1 MKLDELHQIS
11 ALEASLLGNVAVKT
25 MLKPIGGRHYYWKN
39 FEKIEQQPEPMV
51 GGGGRLHGGHY
62 DAAIE
67 GKPRL
72 KKYFG
77 GYPYGSI
84 PI

>member
-1 MKLDELHQIS
+1 MKLDKLKSPVEV
-11 ALEASLLGNVAVKT
+11 ALASNTALKS
-25 MLKPIGGRHYYWKN
+25 MLMPMGGRSYYWKN
-39 FEKIEQQPEPMV
+39 FDRVESQPEPLA

-77 GYPYGSI
+77 GYSYGSSHI
-84 PI
+84 